1 VAAFPIQPEQLSSEW
16 FTKTLHESGKLA
28 STNEVSGFDVGFIGD
43 GVGLLG
49 MVLRV
54 SLKYAHAEGAGPA
67 SVVIKFAH
75 PVPENRAIA
84 ANLNMY
90 EREVTF
96 FNEIAPE
103 VSTPKPVCYFAGM
116 DYDNGS
122 NIVVL
127 EDLNQYRAGDQVKG
141 ISVDEA
147 KMVIDALAP
156 LHAKYWGKYE
166 GKFKNMMQIN
176 TSYVEPFV
184 PSVEGTWQPALANF
198 GYCMTQELRDNIE
211 HYVKSLRRI
220 HQLMAERTMTVIH
233 GDARM
238 DNAMFGDGKPGLK
251 PVVLVDWQ
259 AIMISNPLQDIAWM
273 LATGIDTKVRRDQEE
288 KLLAYYVAAVEKH
301 GVKGYSLEQCIDDY
315 NVGVLFLLSY
325 PIIIA
330 GAFDPANARGK
341 ELAEEGL
348 RRHSATVEDRQLLRY
363 IAR

>member
-1 VAAFPIQPEQLSSEW
+1 MAGFPIQPEQLSNGW
-16 FTKTLHESGKLA
+16 FTEILRNSGRLA
-28 STNEVSGFDVGFIGD
+28 AGNEVVGFEVGYIGD

-54 SLKYAHAEGAGPA
+54 GLRYSSATGAGPD
-67 SVVIKFAH
+67 SVVIKFSH

-84 ANLNMY
+84 AGLNMY

-103 VSTPKPVCYFAGM
+103 VSTPKPECYFAAM
-116 DYDNGS
+116 DYETGS
-122 NIVVL
+122 NVVVL
-127 EDLNQYRAGDQVKG
+127 EDLKQYRAGDQVKG
-141 ISVDEA
+141 VSVAEA

-176 TSYVEPFV
+176 TSYVDPFV

-211 HYVKSLRRI
+211 FYVKSLRSI
-220 HQLMAERTMTVIH
+220 HQLMAQRTMTVIH

-259 AIMISNPLQDIAWM
+259 AIMISNPLQDVAWM
-273 LATGIDTKVRRDQEE
+273 LATGIDTKVRRAEE
-288 KLLAYYVAAVEKH
+288 ESLLAYYVAALEKN
-301 GVKGYSLEQCIDDY
+301 GVSGYTLEQCIDDY

-330 GAFDPANARGK
+330 GAFDPANERGR
-341 ELAEEGL
+341 ELAEESL
-348 RRHSATVEDRQLLRY
+348 RRHSATVEDRGLLRY
-363 IAR
+363 IGK